1 MLANHLLI
9 SPILHI
15 LEMYTS
21 NLESCRSKQAR
32 YQRSQQSL
40 YLATHPLLS
49 HSSPY
54 LATHLN
60 VNIAET
66 KQDF

>member
-1 MLANHLLI
+1 MSI
-9 SPILHI
+9 DSTP
-15 LEMYTS
+15 
-21 NLESCRSKQAR
+21 ESGRSKKAR
-32 YQRSQQSL
+32 YQLSHQSL

-54 LATHLN
+54 LATHLHTLATYLN